1 MVLRPTCKACF
12 EDALWMTQSAPTIHD
27 GMNFGSAR
35 SRNFRRSAS
44 RIASAFRTSS
54 AEAVRGEG
62 SKIPAARRSLVV
74 TIPDGCR
81 VACLKSDRQQVMYQL
96 FPTGKRR
103 AERVAPSRPSYL
115 YLPDSLREMHIAL
128 LTSPRDFSPEPDNA
142 ALLARRKRAVSGVA
156 RRYYGGRPVRSGV

>member
-1 MVLRPTCKACF
+1 MANDFDDTSGGPTENTSLIALGSAPDVQACF

-74 TIPDGCR
+74 TVTIPD
-81 VACLKSDRQQVMYQL
+81 
-96 FPTGKRR
+96 
-103 AERVAPSRPSYL
+103 
-115 YLPDSLREMHIAL
+115 
-128 LTSPRDFSPEPDNA
+128 
-142 ALLARRKRAVSGVA
+142 
-156 RRYYGGRPVRSGV
+156 

>member
-1 MVLRPTCKACF
+1 
-12 EDALWMTQSAPTIHD
+12 
-27 GMNFGSAR
+27 
-35 SRNFRRSAS
+35 
-44 RIASAFRTSS
+44 
-54 AEAVRGEG
+54 
-62 SKIPAARRSLVV
+62 LVV

-103 AERVAPSRPSYL
+103 AERVGPSRPSYL

-156 RRYYGGRPVRSGV
+156 RRYYGGRPVRERCVKSFCAPHTRSKYDASRTKCQELFKLPILIVEPGARQVLLLMVRPRWACRP